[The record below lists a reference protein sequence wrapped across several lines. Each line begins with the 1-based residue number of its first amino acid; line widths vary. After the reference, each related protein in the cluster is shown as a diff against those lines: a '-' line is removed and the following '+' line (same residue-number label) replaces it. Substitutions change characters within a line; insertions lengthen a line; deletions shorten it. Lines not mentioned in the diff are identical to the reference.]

1 MRGESNEI
9 WNNRNLSFI
18 LILRIEANED
28 DSHKLVVVHLFP
40 TVRSI
45 GSNAL
50 CQTIYRA
57 STSVGAFFL
66 SKTDYGMKKLAVNV
80 IKRRILADTITPVS
94 IYLKVRD
101 IYPNSLLLES
111 SDYHSKENSYS
122 FICMDPLAEFLVH
135 HNVISTSLPG
145 QEIYREA
152 AGPGNKVVESL
163 RNFLTAFDI
172 ESGGEA
178 LLVDGIFGYA
188 SFDAVQYFEDISF
201 QSTLPDKEDI
211 PEMRYNFFRFVLA
224 INHLTNELLL
234 FEHIV
239 NGGNSEIDRVSTLL
253 HNRNIAT
260 YGFASSGKESSRLS
274 DDDFKAMVARGKE
287 HCYRGDVFQIVLSRQ
302 FYQDFT
308 GDEFNV
314 YRALRS
320 INPSP
325 YLFYFDYGSY
335 KLFGSSP
342 EAQIEVKDGRAYINP
357 IAGTFR
363 RTGNDREDQELAR
376 KLTEDEKENAEH
388 VMLVDLARN
397 DLSRT
402 TRKVQVEDYREIQFY
417 SHVIH
422 MVSKVSGEVPEDVNS
437 IRILAES
444 FPAGTLS
451 GAPKY
456 RAMELIDQYE
466 GKRRGYYGGA
476 IGFLRFNGDIN
487 HAIMIRSFLS
497 RDHRLYYQAGAGVVS
512 ESTEEGELQEVN
524 NKLAALKSA
533 IEMAT
538 NMNKY

>member
-1 MRGESNEI
+1 
-9 WNNRNLSFI
+9 
-18 LILRIEANED
+18 
-28 DSHKLVVVHLFP
+28 
-40 TVRSI
+40 
-45 GSNAL
+45 
-50 CQTIYRA
+50 
-57 STSVGAFFL
+57 
-66 SKTDYGMKKLAVNV
+66 MKKVAVKV
-80 IKRRILADTITPVS
+80 VKRRILADIITPVS

-122 FICMDPLAEFLVH
+122 FICMDPLAEFMVH
-135 HNVISTSLPG
+135 RNMITTSLPG
-145 QEIYREA
+145 LDISHEA
-152 AGPGNKVVESL
+152 AGTGNEVVDSL
-163 RNFLTAFDI
+163 RDFLSAFDI
-172 ESGGEA
+172 DSGGES

-188 SFDAVQYFEDISF
+188 SFDAVQYFEDIRF
-201 QSTLPDKEDI
+201 QSAIPEKEDI

-239 NGGNSEIDRVSTLL
+239 NGGESEIDRVSSLL

-260 YGFASSGKESSRLS
+260 YGFASSGAESSNLS
-274 DDDFKAMVARGKE
+274 DDDFKAMVAKGKE

-302 FYQDFT
+302 FFQDFT

-342 EAQIEVKDGRAYINP
+342 EAQIEVREGRAYINP

-402 TRKVQVEDYREIQFY
+402 TTKVQVEEYREIQFY

-422 MVSKVSGEVPEDVNS
+422 MVSKVSGELPEDVNT

-456 RAMELIDQYE
+456 KAMELIDQYE

-533 IEMAT
+533 IEMAS
-538 NMNKY
+538 NMNQH